1 MSLYC
6 ESSWALNFAS
16 SGSQLISHFSLL
28 EIQAHFIYVS
38 VRTLDFLP
46 LAHTDL
52 YFFFYHIRMAWC
64 NGEIGE
70 SGVSPDFARELLQ
83 IQDPNTWKVKKKC
96 LFKDNTQCANFQG
109 KFLFKATKQQMVKNE
124 MQASFPLWVVECWCP
139 LFGRMLRYH
148 KTKFCYKRFSGSE
161 DIVWTN
167 IYRSYEQQQSPA
179 TEIYTGQIFWF
190 VMFRFTLLNQFAGTK
205 CLLLVYSNNYEV
217 SLKGK

>member
-1 MSLYC
+1 MC
-6 ESSWALNFAS
+6 Q
-16 SGSQLISHFSLL
+16 SGPWN
-28 EIQAHFIYVS
+28 
-38 VRTLDFLP
+38 FLP

-52 YFFFYHIRMAWC
+52 YFFFYYIRMAWP

-70 SGVSPDFARELLQ
+70 SGVSPDFARELLKS
-83 IQDPNTWKVKKKC
+83 DTGSKHMNGWKEC
-96 LFKDNTQCANFQG
+96 LFKDNTQCVNFQG

-124 MQASFPLWVVECWCP
+124 MQASFPLWVVVCWWP

-179 TEIYTGQIFWF
+179 TEIYIGQIFWF
-190 VMFRFTLLNQFAGTK
+190 VMFRFTLLNQFTVTK